1 MLLESWIS
9 GRCKTTMI
17 MLKYGSIQIIRAAD
31 QIIFLTTLEP
41 RYNTNVGVHKK
52 SVLYQNS
59 VIMRALYTGS
69 ISIGSQAL
77 TVL

>member
-1 MLLESWIS
+1 M
-9 GRCKTTMI
+9 RQTANAT
-17 MLKYGSIQIIRAAD
+17 IID
-31 QIIFLTTLEP
+31 KILNTLEP
-41 RYNTNVGVHKK
+41 HYNTNVGVHKK

-69 ISIGSQAL
+69 ISSGSQAL

>member
-1 MLLESWIS
+1 MNLVAFVEKINNNNVN
-9 GRCKTTMI
+9 
-17 MLKYGSIQIIRAAD
+17 
-31 QIIFLTTLEP
+31 TLEP
-41 RYNTNVGVHKK
+41 HYNTNVGVHKK

-69 ISIGSQAL
+69 ISSGSQAL